1 MTEFIHRRFRYCR
14 KHGQYRTWVTQSLFY
29 SMIEA
34 RTLCDLK
41 QSSLQQVY
49 QIVPALREKLRLKSV
64 FLYII
69 KRFELSRTFTG
80 HCCKSGLSAA
90 VSVPIETTNIVELC
104 IFDLGRLRIEKNPYF
119 EAVRHKS

>member
-14 KHGQYRTWVTQSLFY
+14 KHGQYRTWVTEDIFCLAGTS
-29 SMIEA
+29 
-34 RTLCDLK
+34 CDLK
-41 QSSLQQVY
+41 QPSLQQIC
-49 QIVPALREKLRLKSV
+49 QILPALREKLRLSSV

-80 HCCKSGLSAA
+80 HCCKSSLSAA

-104 IFDLGRLRIEKNPYF
+104 IFDLGRLRIEKSPYF